1 MARAPNNKVKRAYEL
16 YKRGYKLV
24 EIAKN
29 LEIPEGTIRS
39 WKKRY
44 NWNNTPLQ
52 KNNNNKCNGVNKKS
66 STRNREKEIS
76 NDEVDEVKEVVE
88 NNELTDKQ
96 KLFCIYY
103 NKYFNATKAYQK
115 AYKCKYESAMV
126 NASKLLRNTKIA
138 EEIKKLKEN
147 KLNQIYFSKE
157 DLFQKYLDI
166 AYSDI
171 TDFVEFGKKEI
182 ELVDDEG
189 RKGKIETT
197 YTIVKNSEEV
207 DGTLITEISNNSK
220 GVKVKLQDRIKALE
234 WLSNHMN
241 LATSEQK
248 VKIEKIEAEIE
259 LLKVRKKKLE
269 EEEW

>member
-29 LEIPEGTIRS
+29 LEVPEGTIRS

-44 NWNNTPLQ
+44 NWNDATLQ
-52 KNNNNKCNGVNKKS
+52 KKNNNKCNVSNKK
-66 STRNREKEIS
+66 NNIKNKEKEFLI
-76 NDEVDEVKEVVE
+76 DEVKEVVE

-96 KLFCIYY
+96 KLFCIYFI
-103 NKYFNATKAYQK
+103 KSFNATKAYHK
-115 AYKCKYESAMV
+115 AYNCKYESAMV
-126 NASKLLRNTKIA
+126 NGSKLLRNAKIA
-138 EEIKKLKEN
+138 EEIKRLKEN
-147 KLNQIYFSKE
+147 KLNQIYFSEE

-171 TDFVEFGKKEI
+171 TDFVEFGKKEV
-182 ELVDDEG
+182 ELVDNEG

-197 YTIVKNSEEV
+197 YTIVKNSDEV

-220 GVKVKLQDRIKALE
+220 GVKVKLQDRIKAME
-234 WLSNHMN
+234 WLSDHMD
-241 LATSEQK
+241 LATPEQK
-248 VKIEKIEAEIE
+248 AKIEKIEAEIE
-259 LLKVRKKKLE
+259 LLKVRKKKAE